1 MATYQYLDDRGSDGA
16 ILGYDSNAKVGF
28 FGTTPADQPASA
40 NQAAAATTAITTA
53 AVTTTTNSYGYAT
66 TTQANNITARVVS
79 NTTLLNQIRTDLVE
93 LGIIKGSA

>member
-1 MATYQYLDDRGSDGA
+1 MAVRYIGDYAPDGQC
-16 ILGYDSNAKVGF
+16 LGRAAADKVGF

-53 AVTTTTNSYGYAT
+53 AITTTTNSYGYAT
-66 TTQANNITARVVS
+66 TTQADNITARVAS